1 MSAIQM
7 MGWPM
12 VTIRFNAPATDQD
25 AQDWLHELSGLLDR
39 KEPFSM
45 VIHAQPNSEFSPIAR
60 KLLGLWFKEKRQL
73 LGLYC
78 SGVARLVGSEQEGD
92 RVVSKNM
99 QSAMPFPMKACLDWS
114 EARDWAMTQIQDKK
128 KIT

>member
-25 AQDWLHELSGLLDR
+25 ARDWLHELSGLLDR

-45 VIHAQPNSEFSPIAR
+45 VIHAQPNSEFSPVAR
-60 KLLGLWFKEKRQL
+60 KLLGLWFKEKREL

-78 SGVARLVGSEQEGD
+78 TGVARLVGSEQEGD

-114 EARDWAMTQIQDKK
+114 EAKDWAMTRIQDNK